1 MRYDIDYQAWAME
14 VWLTLS
20 RMDPDEI
27 VLELDLTTEELMN
40 LLRDHIEQYTE
51 DTYEPLEENDE

>member
-27 VLELDLTTEELMN
+27 VLELDLNTEELMN

-51 DTYEPLEENDE
+51 DTYEPLEADDE